1 MSYAHILKFNPNH
14 DMLGRFS
21 FSDMGKAETMR
32 GMFDRM
38 AKPDGGFTWS
48 PTGGEPKGGFALS
61 VYPQHSAVFEKVT
74 KRDLIDYIKK
84 NRDLLR
90 KPGNYL
96 GAWHDPES
104 GKVFLD
110 ISMVTQDKKEAERLC
125 RKHDQIAYFDLNTFQ
140 SVTVNRAATS
150 GGVVKHA

>member
-1 MSYAHILKFNPNH
+1 MHSFAHILKFNPNH

-21 FSDMGKAETMR
+21 SSDMGKADSMR
-32 GMFDRM
+32 SMFDRI

-61 VYPQHSAVFEKVT
+61 IYPQHSAVFDKVT

-90 KPGNYL
+90 NPGNYL
-96 GAWHDPES
+96 GA
-104 GKVFLD
+104 
-110 ISMVTQDKKEAERLC
+110 
-125 RKHDQIAYFDLNTFQ
+125 
-140 SVTVNRAATS
+140 
-150 GGVVKHA
+150 